1 MKISSLLSGLA
12 LTALFSGAALAQ
24 AQAPAAAP
32 QAVGQPE
39 IKTIGDWAVRC
50 YPVQSASPC
59 DMFQQQNE
67 KDSQQRILA
76 LSLAYIPHLDRH
88 AIQVVVPLGI
98 SIPKGVVI
106 HTASFTSQP
115 MAYRRCDRAGCYVE
129 MLVDNSMIDQIG
141 RGGDSAMVKI
151 TADDGKSYD
160 LKISLNGFS
169 AAHDSMT
176 ELAKQKAKTP
186 PPAPSGA
193 AAPGAPPAK

>member
-1 MKISSLLSGLA
+1 MKISSLLNGLA
-12 LTALFSGAALAQ
+12 LTALLAGSAAAQ
-24 AQAPAAAP
+24 APAPAPAAAP
-32 QAVGQPE
+32 PQPE

-50 YPVQSASPC
+50 YPVQSQSPC

-76 LSLAYIPHLDRH
+76 MSLAYIPHLDRH

-106 HTASFTSQP
+106 HTASFTSP
-115 MAYRRCDRAGCYVE
+115 TFPYRRCDRTGCYVE
-129 MLVDNSMIDQIG
+129 TLVDNNVVDQIG
-141 RGGDSAMVKI
+141 RGGDGALVKI

-160 LKISLNGFS
+160 LKLSLNGFS

-176 ELAKQKAKTP
+176 EQAKQKAK
-186 PPAPSGA
+186 
-193 AAPGAPPAK
+193 APPAQGAAPAAPAK

>member
-12 LTALFSGAALAQ
+12 LTALLAGSAA
-24 AQAPAAAP
+24 AQAPAPAGAP
-32 QAVGQPE
+32 PAPVQPE

-50 YPVQSASPC
+50 YPVQSQSPC

-88 AIQVVVPLGI
+88 AIQIVVPLGI
-98 SIPKGVVI
+98 AIPKGIVV
-106 HTASFTSQP
+106 HTANFTSQP
-115 MAYRRCDRAGCYVE
+115 LAYRRCDRGGCYVE
-129 MLVDNSMIDQIG
+129 TLVDNSLVDQIG
-141 RGGDSAMVKI
+141 RGGDNAMVKI

-169 AAHDSMT
+169 AAHDSMA
-176 ELAKQKAKTP
+176 EQARQKAKA
-186 PPAPSGA
+186 PAAQPTA
-193 AAPGAPPAK
+193 PAAPAK

>member
-1 MKISSLLSGLA
+1 MKISSLLSGLM
-12 LTALFSGAALAQ
+12 LTALLAGSAT
-24 AQAPAAAP
+24 AQAPAPAGAP
-32 QAVGQPE
+32 PPAPAQPE

-50 YPVQSASPC
+50 YPVQSQSPC

-88 AIQVVVPLGI
+88 AIQVVVPLGVA
-98 SIPKGVVI
+98 IPKGVVI

-115 MAYRRCDRAGCYVE
+115 MPYRRCDRSGCYVE
-129 MLVDNSMIDQIG
+129 MLIDNSIVDQIG
-141 RGGDSAMVKI
+141 RGGDGAMVKI

-169 AAHDSMT
+169 AAHDSMA
-176 ELAKQKAKTP
+176 EQAKQKAKA
-186 PPAPSGA
+186 PPAQA
-193 AAPGAPPAK
+193 AAPAAPAK

>member
-1 MKISSLLSGLA
+1 MKISSLLSGLM
-12 LTALFSGAALAQ
+12 LTALLAGSAA
-24 AQAPAAAP
+24 AQAPAPAGAP
-32 QAVGQPE
+32 PPAPAQPE

-50 YPVQSASPC
+50 YPVQSQSPC

-98 SIPKGVVI
+98 AIPKGVII

-115 MAYRRCDRAGCYVE
+115 MPYRRCDRSGCYVE
-129 MLVDNSMIDQIG
+129 MLIDNSIVYQIG
-141 RGGDSAMVKI
+141 RGGDGAMVKI

-169 AAHDSMT
+169 AAHDSMA
-176 ELAKQKAKTP
+176 EQAKQKAKA
-186 PPAPSGA
+186 PPAQA
-193 AAPGAPPAK
+193 AAPAAPAK

>member
-12 LTALFSGAALAQ
+12 LTALVSASAF
-24 AQAPAAAP
+24 AQAPAATP
-32 QAVGQPE
+32 QQPGQPE

-88 AIQVVVPLGI
+88 AIQVVVPLGVAI
-98 SIPKGVVI
+98 QKGVVI
-106 HTASFTSQP
+106 HTASYSAP
-115 MAYRRCDRAGCYVE
+115 AMAYRRCDRAGCYVE
-129 MLVDNSMIDQIG
+129 TLIDNSMVDQLSH
-141 RGGDSAMVKI
+141 GGDSALVKI

-160 LKISLNGFS
+160 L
-169 AAHDSMT
+169 
-176 ELAKQKAKTP
+176 
-186 PPAPSGA
+186 
-193 AAPGAPPAK
+193 

>member
-1 MKISSLLSGLA
+1 MKISSLLSGLM
-12 LTALFSGAALAQ
+12 LTALLAGSAA
-24 AQAPAAAP
+24 AQAPAPAGAP
-32 QAVGQPE
+32 PPAPAQPE

-50 YPVQSASPC
+50 YPVQSQSPC

-88 AIQVVVPLGI
+88 AIQVVVPLGVA
-98 SIPKGVVI
+98 IPKGVVI

-115 MAYRRCDRAGCYVE
+115 MPYRRCDRSGCYVE
-129 MLVDNSMIDQIG
+129 MLINNSIVDQIG
-141 RGGDSAMVKI
+141 RGGDGAMVKI

-169 AAHDSMT
+169 AAHDSMA
-176 ELAKQKAKTP
+176 EQAKQKAKA
-186 PPAPSGA
+186 PPAQA
-193 AAPGAPPAK
+193 AAPAAPAK

>member
-12 LTALFSGAALAQ
+12 LTALLSGAALAQ
-24 AQAPAAAP
+24 APAPATGP
-32 QAVGQPE
+32 QAAGQPE

-88 AIQVVVPLGI
+88 AIQVVVPLGVAI
-98 SIPKGVVI
+98 QKGVVI
-106 HTASFTSQP
+106 HTASFTSP
-115 MAYRRCDRAGCYVE
+115 AMAYRRCDRNGCYVE
-129 MLVDNSMIDQIG
+129 MLVDNSTVDQIG
-141 RGGDSAMVKI
+141 RGGDGAMVKI

-169 AAHDSMT
+169 AAHDAMA
-176 ELAKQKAKTP
+176 EQAKQKAKTP
-186 PPAPSGA
+186 PAQPA
-193 AAPGAPPAK
+193 AAPAK

>member
-12 LTALFSGAALAQ
+12 LTALLAGSAAAQ
-24 AQAPAAAP
+24 APAPAPAAAP
-32 QAVGQPE
+32 QTPPQPE

-50 YPVQSASPC
+50 YPVQSQSPC

-98 SIPKGVVI
+98 SIPKGVII

-115 MAYRRCDRAGCYVE
+115 LPYRRCDRAGCYVE
-129 MLVDNSMIDQIG
+129 MLVDNSLIDQIG

-176 ELAKQKAKTP
+176 ELAKQKAK
-186 PPAPSGA
+186 
-193 AAPGAPPAK
+193 APPAQGAAQPAAPAK

>member
-12 LTALFSGAALAQ
+12 LTALLAGSAA

-32 QAVGQPE
+32 PAPVQPE

-50 YPVQSASPC
+50 YPVQSQSPC

-88 AIQVVVPLGI
+88 AIQIVVPLGI
-98 SIPKGVVI
+98 AIPKGI
-106 HTASFTSQP
+106 ILHTASFTSQP
-115 MAYRRCDRAGCYVE
+115 FAYRRCDRGGCYVE
-129 MLVDNSMIDQIG
+129 TLVDNSVIDQIG
-141 RGGDSAMVKI
+141 RGGDNAMVKI

-169 AAHDSMT
+169 GAHDSMA
-176 ELAKQKAKTP
+176 EQARQKAK
-186 PPAPSGA
+186 
-193 AAPGAPPAK
+193 APPAQPAAPAAPAK

>member
-12 LTALFSGAALAQ
+12 LTALLAGSAA
-24 AQAPAAAP
+24 AQAPAGAPPAAP
-32 QAVGQPE
+32 PQPE

-50 YPVQSASPC
+50 YPVQSQSPC

-106 HTASFTSQP
+106 HTASFTSQ
-115 MAYRRCDRAGCYVE
+115 
-129 MLVDNSMIDQIG
+129 
-141 RGGDSAMVKI
+141 AM
-151 TADDGKSYD
+151 
-160 LKISLNGFS
+160 
-169 AAHDSMT
+169 
-176 ELAKQKAKTP
+176 
-186 PPAPSGA
+186 
-193 AAPGAPPAK
+193 

>member
-12 LTALFSGAALAQ
+12 LTALFAGAALAQ
-24 AQAPAAAP
+24 APAGAAQP
-32 QAVGQPE
+32 PGPPE

-50 YPVQSASPC
+50 YPVQSQSPC

-76 LSLAYIPHLDRH
+76 VSFAYVPHLDRH
-88 AIQVVVPLGI
+88 AIQVVVPLGV

-106 HTASFTSQP
+106 HTASFTSKEMP
-115 MAYRRCDRAGCYVE
+115 YRRCDRNGCYVE
-129 MLVDNSMIDQIG
+129 MLVDNSLVDQIG
-141 RGGDSAMVKI
+141 RGGDGAMVKI

-160 LKISLNGFS
+160 LKISLNGFA

-176 ELAKQKAKTP
+176 EQAKQKAKAP
-186 PPAPSGA
+186 PPEAQA
-193 AAPGAPPAK
+193 ASPPAK